1 MNDLFE
7 KIKLAKEL
15 NNIDVKF
22 GDNLF
27 WDFLK
32 KGIDD
37 SNILVLLSLGSKYRE
52 FDQKIRNISSKRLK
66 FQFVSQEPDVE
77 MLDYFC
83 GELKKLNIETVIA
96 VGGGSV
102 IDTAKIISLMLSNNI
117 YNSSDLI
124 RLSKENFLE
133 EKIKVIAV
141 PTTAGTGAEA
151 TPFSTIW
158 DFQKEK
164 KFSCLASDFSKREII
179 LDPQLTISLPFL
191 QTVSSGLDAICQNL
205 ESMWSLKSNSDVKKI
220 AGEGIILGMKNLIK
234 STKNPENLDFRR
246 NLLVASYLSGVS
258 ISISETTL
266 CHSISYPLTYKF
278 NVPHGLACSFSLLE
292 VLKYNYSVVPQI
304 VDEIISEIR
313 LNSFNELIQGFD
325 ELLISLDY
333 QKIMKPYFL
342 TQNINTD
349 ELALECI
356 DSTRSSNNPGL
367 VNDKV
372 VKRILDKSLNYIFN

>member
-1 MNDLFE
+1 
-7 KIKLAKEL
+7 
-15 NNIDVKF
+15 
-22 GDNLF
+22 
-27 WDFLK
+27 
-32 KGIDD
+32 
-37 SNILVLLSLGSKYRE
+37 
-52 FDQKIRNISSKRLK
+52 
-66 FQFVSQEPDVE
+66 
-77 MLDYFC
+77 
-83 GELKKLNIETVIA
+83 
-96 VGGGSV
+96 
-102 IDTAKIISLMLSNNI
+102 
-117 YNSSDLI
+117 
-124 RLSKENFLE
+124 
-133 EKIKVIAV
+133 
-141 PTTAGTGAEA
+141 
-151 TPFSTIW
+151 
-158 DFQKEK
+158 
-164 KFSCLASDFSKREII
+164 
-179 LDPQLTISLPFL
+179 
-191 QTVSSGLDAICQNL
+191 
-205 ESMWSLKSNSDVKKI
+205 MWSLKSNSDVKKI

-304 VDEIISEIR
+304 VDEIILEIR